1 MYMNLRVEGFAV
13 LKWIIVCIYMSLLLL
28 AGCRE
33 SAQPTP
39 TAGATLE
46 QEDIDIEMAVEPSP
60 PATGDA
66 TLVISLHD
74 RDGVP
79 IDDATIAVRG
89 DMTHAGMVPVLGEV
103 TGGADGAYRIPF
115 EWTMGGDWIITVD
128 ITLAD
133 GVQISRV
140 FEMTVQS

>member
-1 MYMNLRVEGFAV
+1 MV
-13 LKWIIVCIYMSLLLL
+13 KWTSLVVFMIALLL

-46 QEDIDIEMAVEPSP
+46 QEDIDIEMAVEPA
-60 PATGDA
+60 PAAVGDA
-66 TLVISLHD
+66 TLLVTLHD

-79 IDDATIAVRG
+79 IDDATVAVRG
-89 DMTHAGMVPVLGEV
+89 DMTHAGMVPVLGDA
-103 TGGADGAYRIPF
+103 TGGTNGEYRIPF

-128 ITLAD
+128 VTLAN
-133 GVQISRV
+133 GVRISRV
-140 FEMTVQS
+140 YEMTVQS

>member
-1 MYMNLRVEGFAV
+1 VTKV
-13 LKWIIVCIYMSLLLL
+13 LSLLVLMSALLL

-39 TAGATLE
+39 TAATLE
-46 QEDIDIEMAVEPSP
+46 QEDIDIEMAVEPA
-60 PATGDA
+60 PAAVGDA
-66 TLVISLHD
+66 TLVVTLHD
-74 RDGVP
+74 SSGAP
-79 IDDATIAVRG
+79 IDDAAIAVRG
-89 DMTHAGMVPVLGEV
+89 DMTHAGMVPVLGDV
-103 TGGADGAYRIPF
+103 TSGSNGEYRIPF

-140 FEMTVQS
+140 YEMTVRS